1 MGMHVIETD
10 ADGRFVMDAWVWILI
25 ASVAIVVVAIVAYAI
40 AIRRRRSELQREF
53 GPEYGRAVAQ
63 RGDVRTAE
71 SDLLARRDR
80 RRKLDIRP
88 LRAES
93 RDGYRRSWER
103 LQGRFVDDPA
113 GVLGQAD
120 GLIVAVMGERGYP
133 MDDFEQRADD
143 VSVDHPDV
151 VQHYR
156 AGHAISS
163 RLGRGQDVST
173 EDLRQAFVH
182 YRYLFQDL
190 LESDEADRDQAR
202 RAG

>member
-1 MGMHVIETD
+1 MHFGGPRRHEEDVL
-10 ADGRFVMDAWVWILI
+10 DAWVWVLI
-25 ASVAIVVVAIVAYAI
+25 AVVAIVVIAIVAYAI
-40 AIRRRRSELQREF
+40 AIRRRRRELQREF
-53 GPEYGRAVAQ
+53 GPEYRRAVAQ

-93 RDGYRRSWER
+93 RDAYGLSWER

-120 GLIVAVMGERGYP
+120 GLIIAVMGERGYP

-143 VSVDHPDV
+143 ISVDHPNV
-151 VQHYR
+151 VHHYR
-156 AGHAISS
+156 AGHAIAS
-163 RLGRGQDVST
+163 RIGPGRDVST

-182 YRYLFQDL
+182 YRSLFEEL
-190 LESDEADRDQAR
+190 LETQPSDEGR
-202 RAG
+202 RGTG